1 MPAPSSHLC
10 RVLVAEDD
18 SDDCRLLADAFR
30 LCGVDCAVEFFPDGV
45 RLLEALRDVTADQTP
60 QLVLLDLNMPRLDGR
75 ETLNQL
81 RADPRFARVPVV
93 VMSTSAAEDDASRSR
108 RAGCDAYF
116 VKPVEFGAL
125 VDLVGVISR
134 RWLAPSL
141 SATPSN
147 A

>member
-60 QLVLLDLNMPRLDGR
+60 QLVLLDLNMPRMDGR
-75 ETLNQL
+75 ETLDQL

-141 SATPSN
+141 AATPSD

>member
-1 MPAPSSHLC
+1 MPAPTAHLC

-18 SDDCRLLADAFR
+18 GDDCRLLADAFH
-30 LCGVDCAVEFFPDGV
+30 LCGVDCAIEFFPDGV
-45 RLLEALRDVTADQTP
+45 RLLDALRDMTDEHAP
-60 QLVLLDLNMPRLDGR
+60 QLLLLDLNMPRMDGR
-75 ETLNQL
+75 ETLDQL
-81 RADPRFARVPVV
+81 RADPRFAKVPVV

-116 VKPVEFGAL
+116 VKPVEFSAL

-134 RWLAPSL
+134 RWLSSAAPVKQ
-141 SATPSN
+141 SN